1 VRRALILLVL
11 AIAALVA
18 GIPAAHA
25 APVEITITGGQ
36 PDKNPANVP
45 VGEDVFWRSGDGAT
59 YHIVLSNSAERS
71 TSDNNGISDS
81 VTITDDLTYI
91 IDAQDNGVFSIH
103 AVQPATT
110 TTTTTTTTKPS
121 TTTSS
126 TTTTTSS
133 TTTTTSS
140 TTTTTTTLVSSASG
154 SVGISDSGGG
164 DSSSLPLILGGTLV
178 VAALAGGAYFLW
190 WRSGA
195 PGADT
200 NDPTQGPPTG
210 QGPAV

>member
-110 TTTTTTTTKPS
+110 TTTTTTTKPS

>member
-110 TTTTTTTTKPS
+110 TTTTTTTKPS

-210 QGPAV
+210 PGPAV